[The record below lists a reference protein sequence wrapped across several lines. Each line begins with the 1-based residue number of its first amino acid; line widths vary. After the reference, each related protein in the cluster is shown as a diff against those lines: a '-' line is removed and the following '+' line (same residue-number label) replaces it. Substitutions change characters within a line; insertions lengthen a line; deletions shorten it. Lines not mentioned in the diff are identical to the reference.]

1 MFRYLL
7 VSLIV
12 HLLVYFSFFHQRT
25 LVIEDPI
32 VSVTLNSDQPR
43 KAPVQ
48 KTTAQKAKA
57 PENLATKTSPE
68 KTQPNETPNESE
80 NTELTNNSVD
90 SATAYESGNVSV
102 KPKVLKQIQV
112 SYPKPAKE
120 ARVEGAVKLSVL
132 INELGQVREV
142 SVLEGPG
149 YGLNE
154 AATDALKQF
163 LFSPAEVEGQK
174 VSVRIVYVYR
184 FKLESR

>member
-1 MFRYLL
+1 MRRYLI
-7 VSLIV
+7 VSLLV

-25 LVIEDPI
+25 LVIDDPV
-32 VSVTLNSDQPR
+32 VSVTLDSDQPR
-43 KAPVQ
+43 KVPV
-48 KTTAQKAKA
+48 QKAKA
-57 PENLATKTSPE
+57 SENLAAKTLLE
-68 KTQPNETPNESE
+68 KTQPIETLNESE
-80 NTELTNNSVD
+80 NTDPINNSVD
-90 SATAYESGNVSV
+90 SAAAYESGNVSV

-112 SYPKPAKE
+112 SYPKQAKE